1 MNVYLFVSKICMMAD
16 RHNSERLI
24 VFSDRQTDR
33 QTNKHNISDF
43 RVAFATE
50 SYYTFWKLSK
60 YLLMKYRK
68 DKNEHLGPD

>member
-1 MNVYLFVSKICMMAD
+1 M
-16 RHNSERLI
+16 
-24 VFSDRQTDR
+24 TDR
-33 QTNKHNISDF
+33 QKDKQTFI